1 MKNIIVVLT
10 LLCITIFTQNT
21 VCQNNSFRIY
31 SAYSIGKVDKRYEFL
46 PNRGLAQTV
55 KNKINDNTPDDEY
68 AIGLGYNLILKK
80 RLSIGIDLGYAKLVQ
95 DFLLPVNGT
104 SYFYADGEKLYWR
117 HKSDYHIIQ
126 ISPQIKYVL
135 TDGQFKF
142 GQSVQFIGNVTF
154 RKALPEDYLFKN
166 KIEYFA
172 TEVYPGI
179 FVEYKRIRA
188 NLGVRVLHMKYRDDA
203 IYNNGKNPD
212 LYNPLKIKFTLSYDL
227 FKW

>member
-1 MKNIIVVLT
+1 MKNVIVVLT
-10 LLCITIFTQNT
+10 LLCITSYTQNT

-31 SAYSIGKVDKRYEFL
+31 SAYSIGKVDKRYDFL
-46 PNRGLAQTV
+46 RNHPGLAEDV
-55 KNKINDNTPDDEY
+55 KNKINENTPDDEY
-68 AIGLGYNLILKK
+68 AIGIGYFVKMK
-80 RLSIGIDLGYAKLVQ
+80 HRLSVGIDLGYAKLVQ
-95 DFLLPVNGT
+95 DFLLPANGD
-104 SYFYADGEKLYWR
+104 YFDQTIRLLSWR
-117 HKSDYHIIQ
+117 QKSDYHIIQ

-172 TEVYPGI
+172 TEVYHGI

-212 LYNPLKIKFTLSYDL
+212 LYNPLKIKFTLSCDL